1 MVKKSTQ
8 NSKNNRI
15 EQQAEKRIN
24 NKLAMFRGLFVVFF
38 LLLTGYFSFR
48 IYSEYQLYV
57 DPVNVYGEW
66 IEIGAPPYLT
76 ERLTLSEQGVFRNNR
91 LVATQYQFDG
101 KRIIVETGNGLTI
114 YQVAGSESSPQLRR
128 LQPATP
134 VQRFVKKG
142 YEDTIT
148 ESVSGGAQNRRAALS
163 EHFNSSN

>member
-15 EQQAEKRIN
+15 EQQAEARIN
-24 NKLAMFRGLFVVFF
+24 SKLVLFRGLFTIFF
-38 LLLTGYFSFR
+38 LLLTGYFSYR
-48 IYSEYQLYV
+48 IYSEYQFYV
-57 DPVNVYGEW
+57 APENVYGEW

-91 LVATQYQFDG
+91 LIATQYQFDG
-101 KRIIVETGNGLTI
+101 ERIMVETGGGLTI
-114 YQVAGSESSPQLRR
+114 YQLTGSESSPQLRR

-148 ESVSGGAQNRRAALS
+148 DSATGGAQNRRAALS
-163 EHFNSSN
+163 EHFN